1 MTTNGMGTT
10 MDNSRISAAENL
22 SILFDESEWLLYS
35 GDTIAVKATDIGL
48 DYTSSFGTQR
58 LLPARG
64 ILEKSSI
71 LQIVLGYQHR
81 DETWRL
87 GFIVAPEIAEER
99 GSRWC
104 ELAHWPDPDRFVFKD
119 QAQQTGRALADVLGV
134 PFKLI
139 ESQPAAAAT
148 PPPPLPELPLSFG
161 MWTLNREQT
170 AAGERLVFQ
179 RDARWQRSRLMRGG
193 WYWFWAVIYALL
205 SYATLTS
212 DLALPAAG
220 TLLPNPQLLPY
231 LGLIIA
237 AGLVLMGIYQF
248 YKALTVYNRV
258 VIDPVNHTVEG
269 IRGNQVQWEVAA
281 GDVQSVYVSE
291 VVKKKKD
298 DPASEHGEINL
309 HLGTGQFQF
318 VLEQGEPVDNSGA
331 KLTVRGSDRKDD
343 AVMPLTRYEV
353 GTPLQAAATY
363 LAEAIGALPVWYDM
377 RVK

>member
-22 SILFDESEWLLYS
+22 SILIDESEWLLYS
-35 GDTIAVKATDIGL
+35 GDTIALKATENGL
-48 DYTSSFGTQR
+48 DYTSTFGTQR

-64 ILEKSSI
+64 ILEKSAI
-71 LQIVLGYQHR
+71 LQIVLGYQNR

-87 GFIVAPEIAEER
+87 GFIVVPEIAEER

-119 QAQQTGRALADVLGV
+119 QAEQTGRALADVLGI

-139 ESQPAAAAT
+139 ESQSATPAT

-161 MWTLNREQT
+161 MWTLNRQQT

-179 RDARWQRSRLMRGG
+179 RDARWQRSHFMRGG

-231 LGLIIA
+231 LGLVIA

-248 YKALTVYNRV
+248 YRALTVYNRV
-258 VIDPVNHTVEG
+258 VVDPVQHTVAG
-269 IRGNQVQWEVAA
+269 MRGNRVQWDLVA

-318 VLEQGEPVDNSGA
+318 VLEQGEPVDNSGS
-331 KLTVRGSDRKDD
+331 KPTVRGSDRQDD
-343 AVMPLTRYEV
+343 AVMPLTRYEI

-363 LAEAIGALPVWYDM
+363 LAEAIGDVPVWYDM